1 MRGGHALCFFFL
13 SFFFLLLL
21 NADIY
26 FVSLSLRYV
35 PVPVQQPVAVAAP
48 GSFYAAPSA
57 YGSGVYRS
65 GSFYQAQ
72 FEWLENLICLAP
84 VFFCS
89 ADILFYIYRA
99 DIYFHFLLT

>member
-1 MRGGHALCFFFL
+1 MRGGGLFSF
-13 SFFFLLLL
+13 SFFRFSFYCCSMLTF
-21 NADIY
+21 I
-26 FVSLSLRYV
+26 FVSVFFSLSLRYV

-72 FEWLENLICLAP
+72 PYPAYSAGYTSSPVAP
-84 VFFCS
+84 VS
-89 ADILFYIYRA
+89 AVSAYPSYSYGTGF
-99 DIYFHFLLT
+99 